1 MSVDSPL
8 AHRLNF
14 SLVLPGRLAGLAW
27 PFRRGEDPAAVAGLL
42 RGVGVAVL
50 ANLTGEPY
58 PTHAQAALDGIHC
71 VDLAV
76 EDYAPP
82 QLQQVEEAWALFTSL
97 AVGQV
102 LAFHCAAGMGRTGTF
117 LACLAGRELSL
128 DGPSALDWL
137 RKLRPGSV
145 ETLAQEE
152 LVLRWLDD
160 QPRSC

>member
-1 MSVDSPL
+1 MSVDLPL

-42 RGVGVAVL
+42 RGSGVSVL

-58 PTHAQAALDGIHC
+58 PTSAGAALEDIHC
-71 VDLAV
+71 VDFAV

-82 QLQQVEEAWALFTSL
+82 RLEQVEEAWALFASL
-97 AVGQV
+97 PEGQV
-102 LAFHCAAGMGRTGTF
+102 LAFHCAAGLGRTGTF
-117 LACLAGRELSL
+117 LACLAGRQRGL
-128 DGPSALDWL
+128 DGLSALEWL

-152 LVLRWLDD
+152 VVLRWLDG
-160 QPRSC
+160 QP